1 MYIPIYMIAK
11 IAFTITIYPFCCE
24 SLLICHRVNN
34 ALEFGYPEKSHS
46 IRKLTVVGFLKV
58 M

>member
-1 MYIPIYMIAK
+1 MIAK
-11 IAFTITIYPFCCE
+11 IAFTITMYPFCCE